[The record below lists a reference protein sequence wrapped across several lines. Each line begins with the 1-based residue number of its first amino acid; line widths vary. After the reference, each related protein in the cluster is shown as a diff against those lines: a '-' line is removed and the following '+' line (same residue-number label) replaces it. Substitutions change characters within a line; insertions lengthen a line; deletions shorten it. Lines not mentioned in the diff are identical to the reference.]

1 MEDTLSKYLRLF
13 GNILLTFIIFL
24 VFLFGLLLMLKLAF
38 GLLDHISWFSYLYTV
53 FILLLP
59 VVLFSSVYFIFFKR
73 TKYHPSK
80 AVRGVSYF
88 IFSAAILSWLVFLA
102 MDIKT
107 YSIRQYAEIGKY
119 ISYDTIYLTANVAV
133 IFLVGIIQALTT
145 AKEKDWME
153 KHLH

>member
-24 VFLFGLLLMLKLAF
+24 VVLSGLLLILRFVF
-38 GLLDHISWFSYLYTV
+38 GMLDHISWFSYLYTV
-53 FILLLP
+53 LILLLP

-88 IFSAAILSWLVFLA
+88 IFIAAVLSWLVFMV

-107 YSIRQYAEIGKY
+107 YSLRQYSDIGKY
-119 ISYDTIYLTANVAV
+119 NSYNTIYLTANVAV